1 MRDGLANLNLL
12 GWCLRVSQVQP
23 LSLVSQ
29 KLRGLGLH
37 AALAFAQVDV
47 AQHFGRRIVEI
58 FSIRLDI
65 FRSIFFSPEAIHV
78 FTIQYG
84 RILGATRLIRG
95 SGLALCGFRHTPEVR
110 KR

>member
-1 MRDGLANLNLL
+1 MANLNLL
-12 GWCLRVSQVQP
+12 GWCLRVSQAQP

-29 KLRGLGLH
+29 KLRALGLTGH
-37 AALAFAQVDV
+37 AALAFTQVEV

-58 FSIRLDI
+58 FSIRLDM

-84 RILGATRLIRG
+84 RILGDTRLIRG
-95 SGLALCGFRHTPEVR
+95 SGLALCGFQHTPEVR